1 MRTIFGILLVVALA
15 GIGHAD
21 PNGPASSAAATAR
34 ERPTG
39 TTPFA
44 VDVYRA
50 RRAHLMS
57 LLKKG
62 VAAVLSA
69 PEKGTEE
76 KEESLDFFYLTGLWD
91 EPDAALMLIPEN
103 PPDERE
109 QLLLPPARP
118 ESDRWSGYRAI
129 LPNLA
134 VEQRIGFRHVR
145 PFGAFGYFLAMEAQQ
160 RKQLDYLGGNVVGYE
175 GEVPKMLDIYGK
187 TSARQLGLKIE
198 DMHLLLGKMR
208 MVKEPRE
215 LEKIQRATDITV
227 AGHLE
232 SWKRVHPGMHEWELK
247 QIVEDTFR
255 KGGART
261 LSYPSIVGGGPDGC
275 VLHYPDDDRVI
286 EDGELVLIDA
296 GAEYDHYATDVTRTF
311 PANGHFTAEQ
321 RRIYDTVLA
330 AQNAALAKVRPGVTW
345 VELQRAAEKVM
356 IDAGYYDYFIHGVGH
371 HVGLYVHDLGSW
383 AQLEPIAEGSVITV
397 EPGIYIPE
405 KKLGI
410 RIEDTI
416 LVTKAGAKLLSG
428 ALPRTADEIEKVMK
442 AAKK

>member
-1 MRTIFGILLVVALA
+1 MKTIFRCASIAALVLQ
-15 GIGHAD
+15 
-21 PNGPASSAAATAR
+21 AAAASAEPPAAPPR

-39 TTPFA
+39 TVPFA
-44 VDVYRA
+44 PDVYRA
-50 RRAHLMS
+50 RRTHLMS
-57 LLKKG
+57 LMKKG
-62 VAAVLSA
+62 VGALLSA
-69 PEKGTEE
+69 PEPGTEE

-91 EPDAALMLIPEN
+91 EPAAGLLLLPEN
-103 PPDERE
+103 APDERE
-109 QLLLPPARP
+109 RLLLPAARP
-118 ESDRWSGYRAI
+118 ERDRWSGYRAI
-129 LPNLA
+129 LPNLGLQERVGFSHIGSIDGLGVSLA
-134 VEQRIGFRHVR
+134 V
-145 PFGAFGYFLAMEAQQ
+145 EAQQ

-175 GEVPKMLDIYGK
+175 SEVPKMLDIYGK
-187 TSARQLGLKIE
+187 TAARVPGVKTE
-198 DMHLLLGKMR
+198 DMHLLLGRMR

-296 GAEYDHYATDVTRTF
+296 GAEFEHYATDVTRTF

-321 RRIYDTVLA
+321 RKIYDTVLK

-345 VELQRAAEKVM
+345 LELQRAAEKVM
-356 IDAGYYDYFIHGVGH
+356 ADAGYYDYFIHGVGH

-383 AQLEPIAEGSVITV
+383 AHLEPIAEGSVITV

-410 RIEDTI
+410 RIEDTV
-416 LVTKAGAKLLSG
+416 LVTKSGAKLLSG
-428 ALPRTADEIEKVMK
+428 ALPRTADEIERVMK
-442 AAKK
+442 GAAGKK